1 MTLEQ
6 AITNYEEQ
14 ISLSEEQIENLTA
27 TGCHTSAS
35 LIREKN
41 DDDKQMLEWLKRLRE
56 YEKWREF
63 K

>member
-6 AITNYEEQ
+6 AIIQYEEQ
-14 ISLSEEQIENLTA
+14 IALSEEQIKNLTA

-41 DDDKQMLEWLKRLRE
+41 DDDKQMLEWLKRLKK
-56 YEKWREF
+56 YEEWRKF
-63 K
+63 